1 MQHLEKLLTEII
13 ESVTFTDG
21 KKGEINSSQ
30 FRAVRARDIE
40 QGGMTFSMFSPE
52 IPQNLLALLIQELEQ
67 DLHTYI
73 NLKDKRIGN
82 GMVNIMGG
90 HLTPSIEKFS
100 GDVVRAAAI
109 LGPKRVVA
117 LIFGWI
123 NGEPLRYKMNA
134 VLTGLSIEYP
144 MTLEE
149 EGISITKLPL
159 SAFDFYK
166 LLPPGSQWQI
176 PFHDTAGSVLLSID
190 CEASPALFQPLDN
203 QGTTPNYKVEIA
215 SGKLQNFSLDRM
227 CEALSLSCNN
237 SVDWKY
243 LWNNYGEIQE
253 FNQMWG
259 STSFKDLP
267 SYIQRVNMEF
277 NDLKKAREI
286 HIERTKS
293 TTSNARLNTAISRWI
308 QSKQSKILP
317 DQFVDLRI
325 ALETL
330 YLNEGSSELKFRLS
344 AYGAWHLGSN
354 FTERKEIFST
364 LQTAYDL
371 ASKAVHTGSVVHTQ
385 NNKNILSTAQDICR
399 NGILKTIETG
409 QVYKWNDLILGKSKP
424 IP

>member
-1 MQHLEKLLTEII
+1 MESYRISAWTECAKHFL
-13 ESVTFTDG
+13 S
-21 KKGEINSSQ
+21 
-30 FRAVRARDIE
+30 RA
-40 QGGMTFSMFSPE
+40 
-52 IPQNLLALLIQELEQ
+52 
-67 DLHTYI
+67 
-73 NLKDKRIGN
+73 
-82 GMVNIMGG
+82 
-90 HLTPSIEKFS
+90 
-100 GDVVRAAAI
+100 
-109 LGPKRVVA
+109 
-117 LIFGWI
+117 
-123 NGEPLRYKMNA
+123 
-134 VLTGLSIEYP
+134 
-144 MTLEE
+144 
-149 EGISITKLPL
+149 
-159 SAFDFYK
+159 
-166 LLPPGSQWQI
+166 
-176 PFHDTAGSVLLSID
+176 
-190 CEASPALFQPLDN
+190 
-203 QGTTPNYKVEIA
+203 
-215 SGKLQNFSLDRM
+215 
-227 CEALSLSCNN
+227 NN

-371 ASKAVHTGSVVHTQ
+371 AQKLCIQVRLYIH
-385 NNKNILSTAQDICR
+385 
-399 NGILKTIETG
+399 KTIKIYFQLHKIFVVT
-409 QVYKWNDLILGKSKP
+409 VF
-424 IP
+424 